1 MIFVIGNGNSRKDV
15 NLNVLSDHGK
25 TVGCNALYRDFAP
38 TYLITH
44 DSSLLHEICSS
55 DYTVNNQLFLPE
67 FSPIQEYFYMNVVP
81 EAYGAE
87 DFIENEKKDSDHFL
101 MHTQS
106 STYVPIGGCHKYVTW
121 LPKKHKIKK
130 TPFVQDMHPINM
142 GFNAIRLAC
151 ELHPNEEIFMI
162 GFDIFGERNN
172 IYDGTKGYH
181 TNEVPHFNE
190 DKWVFLFN
198 YLLDLYPDI
207 NIRRVIDEGPELEE
221 IQNITYEEL
230 CQYLQI
236 NQKTLI
242 TSHQ

>member
-1 MIFVIGNGNSRKDV
+1 MIFVIGNGNSRKDI
-15 NLNVLSDHGK
+15 NLNVLSEYGK
-25 TVGCNALYRDFAP
+25 TVGCNALYRDFTP

-44 DSSLLHEICSS
+44 DSALLHEICST
-55 DYTVNNQLFLPE
+55 DYTIHNQLFLPE
-67 FSPIQEYFYMNVVP
+67 FSPIPKHFYMNVVP

-87 DFIENEKKDSDHFL
+87 DFVENDKDNSDEFL
-101 MHTQS
+101 IHNTS
-106 STYVPIGGCHKYVTW
+106 STYEPIGGSLKYVTW
-121 LPKKHKIKK
+121 IPKNHKIEL
-130 TPFVQDMHPINM
+130 TPFEQDMHPINM
-142 GFNAIRLAC
+142 GFNAIRLAY
-151 ELHPNEEIFMI
+151 ELHPDEEIFMV
-162 GFDIFGERNN
+162 GFDIFGKRNN
-172 IYDGTKGYH
+172 IYDGSKGYH
-181 TNEVPHFNE
+181 TNDVPHFNE

-221 IQNITYEEL
+221 IQNISYEEL

>member
-1 MIFVIGNGNSRKDV
+1 MTLVINFKTKSNCEISYPSISKVKKFNSKKRKQIIFTGKLNSLK
-15 NLNVLSDHGK
+15 
-25 TVGCNALYRDFAP
+25 
-38 TYLITH
+38 
-44 DSSLLHEICSS
+44 
-55 DYTVNNQLFLPE
+55 
-67 FSPIQEYFYMNVVP
+67 
-81 EAYGAE
+81 
-87 DFIENEKKDSDHFL
+87 
-101 MHTQS
+101 
-106 STYVPIGGCHKYVTW
+106 
-121 LPKKHKIKK
+121 
-130 TPFVQDMHPINM
+130 
-142 GFNAIRLAC
+142 
-151 ELHPNEEIFMI
+151 

-181 TNEVPHFNE
+181 TNDVPHFNE
-190 DKWVFLFN
+190 SKWVFLFN